1 MKPEQAAA
9 WGDGANTP
17 VDWNIITP
25 YSVKLGSVGDDR
37 ASVKQPMTD
46 YSANQFET
54 TWWCAQARQP
64 GCGAAGGRARATP
77 SHVGGCLRWVTVSI
91 AMASLLFAAGCVAV
105 RPMPD
110 IAEVPPV
117 YESVDLPPVLHC
129 EDAVRIALQNAPS
142 VRAARERVAVRYWDK
157 YRESIPPN
165 PSLAASVIPSEW
177 AIDLALAVDALLDL
191 GGRRA
196 QRVQAGQ
203 ANEDAQVAAV
213 LREEIRVAEA
223 VRETFGDVLYL
234 RRVSALLVLK
244 RDALRDALQLAQGR
258 LHAGDLAEISLLQL
272 ERQLS
277 AMESALRDVDAEA
290 TLREAEL
297 KTSLR
302 FPADVHLELVDSF
315 RDLEFDGL
323 VSGSDA
329 VRLGVVRRPE
339 IEIVLAR
346 IAEHNALLELAEVSW
361 IPQIEG
367 GPLIAKPGR
376 DEDVTA
382 GLKIASLTL
391 PIFDWGQGL
400 SEREEAE
407 LRALREE
414 LTLAHAMIVLD
425 VHSAMIEWDRAAQR
439 VRDEV
444 PVRVRSAAREFEV
457 SQRAFALG
465 AMTPDD
471 VVRARIDELDT
482 QVELEQAHRSVWLAM
497 ARLKAAVGDVG
508 REDESDGE
516 S

>member
-1 MKPEQAAA
+1 
-9 WGDGANTP
+9 
-17 VDWNIITP
+17 
-25 YSVKLGSVGDDR
+25 
-37 ASVKQPMTD
+37 MTD
-46 YSANQFET
+46 YSANPFEIAR
-54 TWWCAQARQP
+54 CPRAQKP
-64 GCGAAGGRARATP
+64 GCGAAGERSSVRPLGR
-77 SHVGGCLRWVTVSI
+77 CLRWALISV
-91 AMASLLFAAGCVAV
+91 AAAALLSGTGCVAV

-129 EDAVRIALQNAPS
+129 EDAVRIALQNDPS

-165 PSLAASVIPSEW
+165 PSLTASVIPSEW

-258 LHAGDLAEISLLQL
+258 LQAGDVAELSLLQL

-277 AMESALRDVDAEA
+277 TVESALRDVVAEA

-302 FPADVHLELVDSF
+302 FPADVHLELVDCF
-315 RDLEFDGL
+315 DELELDGL
-323 VSGSDA
+323 VTGSEA

-346 IAEHNALLELAEVSW
+346 IAEHNAFLELAEVSW

-367 GPLIAKPGR
+367 GPLITKPGR

-382 GLKIASLTL
+382 GLKVASLTL

-414 LTLAHAMIVLD
+414 LTLAQAMIVLD
-425 VHSAMIEWDRAAQR
+425 VHSAMIELDRAAQR

-444 PVRVRSAAREFEV
+444 PVRVNSAARAFEV

-471 VVRARIDELDT
+471 VLRARIDELAT
-482 QVELEQAHRSVWLAM
+482 QVELEQAHRSVWVAM

-508 REDESDGE
+508 REDEPDGKG
-516 S
+516 